1 MVHLIFLI
9 SWRVCARACACV
21 CHRADGHC
29 GFANARG
36 ATPWGQRAG
45 VRHRQGPGRDGGQAH
60 GRPAGHCRRCL
71 HRDFEL
77 VIGNYGLDSTTAS
90 KLPGLLPEDSR
101 PPPVTCV
108 HQVFEVGES
117 SAIRA
122 IRFRPPRPPVS
133 AANGDVPLTPYD
145 RALAFAFSLLAK
157 DEIYLHHTRSFV
169 ANQESTTDADGQLH
183 EQFVMITDARILVWP
198 SVELNPSHYSAT
210 LVADLQGLKILPVRR
225 RPGTLTEQPASRP

>member
-1 MVHLIFLI
+1 MVHLIWPLMI
-9 SWRVCARACACV
+9 SWGVCV
-21 CHRADGHC
+21 CHHRADGHC

-36 ATPWGQRAG
+36 ATSWGQRAG
-45 VRHRQGPGRDGGQAH
+45 LRHRQGPGRDGGQAR

-90 KLPGLLPEDSR
+90 KLPGLLPEDGH
-101 PPPVTCV
+101 PPRVTCVV

-169 ANQESTTDADGQLH
+169 ANQESTTDDADGQLH

-198 SVELNPSHYSAT
+198 SVELTPSHYSAT

-225 RPGTLTEQPASRP
+225 RPGTH